1 MSNQVRLFYFFKS
14 GRYAKFFDGGK
25 MENTENLK
33 TEIVTAIKN
42 ASDIKTLEEIRVSVL
57 GKKGKITELMK
68 GLGALS
74 VEEKKEMGKTLNIL
88 KSEVEAA
95 LEAQKKVLEAQEL
108 NRKLA
113 AEKID
118 VTLPIR
124 PENQGRIHPVS
135 KIYEEVVAIFGEMG
149 FEVAE
154 GPDIEDQF
162 HNFNA
167 LNMPANHPA
176 RQMQDTFYIPNP
188 DSDDF
193 DDSYV
198 VRTHTSPVQIRT
210 MEAKRPPIRVIA
222 PGRTYRSDYDATH
235 TPMFHQVEGLVI
247 DKNITMAHLKG
258 CLYDFVKAFF
268 ELDEIPVRYRPSYF
282 PFTEPSA
289 EMDIGCKKTK
299 TELKIGAGTDWLE
312 ILGCGMVHP
321 RVLEAG
327 GIDPNEYQGF
337 AFGVGIDRLAMLKYG
352 IPDLRTFF
360 ESDVRWLKHYGFLP
374 LDESSMTG
382 GLSNNGGMAR

>member
-1 MSNQVRLFYFFKS
+1 
-14 GRYAKFFDGGK
+14 
-25 MENTENLK
+25 MENIENLK
-33 TEIVTAIKN
+33 KELVTEIEAAQDLK
-42 ASDIKTLEEIRVSVL
+42 ALEEARVAIT
-57 GKKGKITELMK
+57 GKKGKLTAMMK
-68 GLGALS
+68 DLSSLS
-74 VEEKKEMGKTLNIL
+74 VEEKKEMGKNLNLL
-88 KSEVEAA
+88 KTEVEKA
-95 LEAQKKVLEAQEL
+95 LDQRKSLLEEQAL
-108 NRKLA
+108 NEKLA
-113 AEKID
+113 KETID
-118 VTLPIR
+118 VTLPVR
-124 PENQGRIHPVS
+124 PETQGRIHPVS
-135 KIYEEVVAIFGEMG
+135 KIYEEVVAIFGQMG
-149 FEVAE
+149 FSVAE

-210 MEAKRPPIRVIA
+210 MENQQPPIRIIA

-289 EMDIGCKKTK
+289 EMDIGCLKTK
-299 TELKIGAGTDWLE
+299 NELKIGAGNDWLE

-321 RVLEAG
+321 NVLRAG
-327 GIDPNEYQGF
+327 GIDPDVYQGF
-337 AFGVGIDRLAMLKYG
+337 AFGMGIDRLAMLKYG

-360 ESDVRWLKHYGFLP
+360 ESDVRWLKHYGFNA
-374 LDESSMTG
+374 LDEASMTG
-382 GLSNNGGMAR
+382 GLSNNGGANR

>member
-1 MSNQVRLFYFFKS
+1 MVDTTQLKNELLQNVSDAQNMKALEDVRV
-14 GRYAKFFDGGK
+14 A
-25 MENTENLK
+25 
-33 TEIVTAIKN
+33 A
-42 ASDIKTLEEIRVSVL
+42 L

-68 GLGALS
+68 SLSSLS
-74 VEEKKEMGKTLNIL
+74 VEEKKEMGKQLNIL
-88 KSEVEAA
+88 KTEIEDA
-95 LEAQKKVLEAQEL
+95 LDKQKAILEEKEL
-108 NRKLA
+108 NEKLA
-113 AEKID
+113 HEVID

-124 PENQGRIHPVS
+124 PEVQGRIHPVS
-135 KIYEEVVAIFGEMG
+135 KIYEEVVAIFGQMG
-149 FEVAE
+149 FDVAE

-167 LNMPANHPA
+167 LNTPANHPA
-176 RQMQDTFYIPNP
+176 RQMQDTFYIKNLE
-188 DSDDF
+188 SDDF

-198 VRTHTSPVQIRT
+198 VRTQTSSVQIRT
-210 MEAKRPPIRVIA
+210 MEKQCPPIRIIA

-268 ELDEIPVRYRPSYF
+268 ELDELPVRYRPSYF

-289 EMDIGCKKTK
+289 EMDIGCLKTK
-299 TELKIGAGTDWLE
+299 TELKIGAGDDWLE

-321 RVLEAG
+321 NVLKAG
-327 GIDPNEYQGF
+327 GIDPDEYQGF
-337 AFGVGIDRLAMLKYG
+337 AFGVGLDRLAMLKYG

-360 ESDVRWLKHYGFLP
+360 ESDVRWLKHYGFVP

-382 GLSNNGGMAR
+382 GLSNNGGAQR

>member
-1 MSNQVRLFYFFKS
+1 
-14 GRYAKFFDGGK
+14 
-25 MENTENLK
+25 MENLENLK
-33 TEIVTAIKN
+33 SELLAEIAAV
-42 ASDIKTLEEIRVSVL
+42 SDLKAWDECRVAL
-57 GKKGKITELMK
+57 IGKKGKITEQLK
-68 GLGALS
+68 GLSALPL
-74 VEEKKEMGKTLNIL
+74 EQKIEAGKKLNVL
-88 KSEVEAA
+88 KSEIEAA
-95 LEAQKKVLEAQEL
+95 LAARKNVLEVEEL
-108 NRKLA
+108 NKKLMS
-113 AEKID
+113 ETVD

-124 PENQGRIHPVS
+124 PEAQGRIHPVS

-176 RQMQDTFYIPNP
+176 RQMQDTFYIPNKN
-188 DSDDF
+188 SDDF

-210 MEAKRPPIRVIA
+210 MEAKRPPIRIIA

-289 EMDIGCKKTK
+289 EMDIGCLKTK

-321 RVLEAG
+321 SVLKAG
-327 GIDPNEYQGF
+327 GIDPDEYQGF

-360 ESDVRWLKHYGFLP
+360 ESDVRWLKHYGFTP
-374 LDESSMTG
+374 LDFSSMTG
-382 GLSNNGGMAR
+382 GLSNNGGSAR

>member
-1 MSNQVRLFYFFKS
+1 
-14 GRYAKFFDGGK
+14 
-25 MENTENLK
+25 MENIEQLK
-33 TEIVTAIKN
+33 TELTAQIKQ
-42 ASDIKTLEEIRVSVL
+42 AADLKTLEEIRVAAM
-57 GKKGKITELMK
+57 GKKGRITEMMK
-68 GLGALS
+68 SLGALS
-74 VEEKKEMGKTLNIL
+74 IEEKKEAGKTLNIL

-95 LEAQKKVLEAQEL
+95 LEAQKAVLEEKEL
-108 NRKLA
+108 NEKLA
-113 AEKID
+113 KETID
-118 VTLPIR
+118 ITLPVR

-135 KIYEEVVAIFGEMG
+135 KIYEEVVAIFGQMG

-176 RQMQDTFYIPNP
+176 RQMQDTFYMENKES
-188 DSDDF
+188 SDA
-193 DDSYV
+193 DDSFV
-198 VRTHTSPVQIRT
+198 IRTHTSPVQIRT
-210 MEAKRPPIRVIA
+210 MEKGKLPIRIIA

-289 EMDIGCKKTK
+289 EMDIGCLKSK
-299 TELKIGAGTDWLE
+299 TELKIGAGNDWLE

-321 RVLEAG
+321 KVLEAG

-360 ESDVRWLKHYGFLP
+360 ESDVRWLKNYGFGP

-382 GLSNNGGMAR
+382 GLSNNGGALR

>member
-1 MSNQVRLFYFFKS
+1 
-14 GRYAKFFDGGK
+14 
-25 MENTENLK
+25 MENLENLK
-33 TEIVTAIKN
+33 SELLAEIAAV
-42 ASDIKTLEEIRVSVL
+42 SDLKAWDECRVAL
-57 GKKGKITELMK
+57 IGKKGKITEQLK
-68 GLGALS
+68 GLSALPL
-74 VEEKKEMGKTLNIL
+74 EQKIDAGKKLNVL
-88 KSEVEAA
+88 KSEIEAA
-95 LEAQKKVLEAQEL
+95 LAARKDVLEVEEL
-108 NRKLA
+108 NKKLMS
-113 AEKID
+113 ETVD

-124 PENQGRIHPVS
+124 PEAQGRIHPVS

-176 RQMQDTFYIPNP
+176 RQMQDTFYIPNKN
-188 DSDDF
+188 SDDF

-210 MEAKRPPIRVIA
+210 MEAKRPPIRIIA

-289 EMDIGCKKTK
+289 EMDIGCLKTK

-321 RVLEAG
+321 SVLKAG
-327 GIDPNEYQGF
+327 GIDPDEYQGF

-360 ESDVRWLKHYGFLP
+360 ESDVRWLKHYGFTP
-374 LDESSMTG
+374 LDFSSMTG
-382 GLSNNGGMAR
+382 GLSNNGGSAR

>member
-1 MSNQVRLFYFFKS
+1 
-14 GRYAKFFDGGK
+14 
-25 MENTENLK
+25 MENIENLKVQLLSEIVGAKDIKALEEVRISALGKKGRITEMMKNLGVLSLEEKKETGKVLNILK
-33 TEIVTAIKN
+33 TEIERA
-42 ASDIKTLEEIRVSVL
+42 LEEQKEKL
-57 GKKGKITELMK
+57 EKAELDAR
-68 GLGALS
+68 L
-74 VEEKKEMGKTLNIL
+74 V
-88 KSEVEAA
+88 
-95 LEAQKKVLEAQEL
+95 Q
-108 NRKLA
+108 
-113 AEKID
+113 EKID

-124 PENQGRIHPVS
+124 PEVQGRIHPVS

-167 LNMPANHPA
+167 LNTPANHPA

-188 DSDDF
+188 ESENF

-198 VRTHTSPVQIRT
+198 VRTQTSAVQIRT
-210 MEAKRPPIRVIA
+210 MEKKQPPIRIIA

-235 TPMFHQVEGLVI
+235 TPMFHQVEGLVV
-247 DKNITMAHLKG
+247 DKTTTFANLKG

-268 ELDEIPVRYRPSYF
+268 ELDELPVRYRPSYF

-299 TELKIGAGTDWLE
+299 AELKIGAGDDWLE

-321 RVLEAG
+321 NVLKAC
-327 GIDPNEYQGF
+327 GIDPDEYQGF
-337 AFGVGIDRLAMLKYG
+337 AFGLGLDRLAMLKYG

-360 ESDVRWLKHYGFLP
+360 ESDVRWLKHYGFMP

-382 GLSNNGGMAR
+382 GLSNNGGLAR

>member
-1 MSNQVRLFYFFKS
+1 
-14 GRYAKFFDGGK
+14 
-25 MENTENLK
+25 MEDLK
-33 TEIVTAIKN
+33 ELETGLLAQIA
-42 ASDIKTLEEIRVSVL
+42 ASADLKALDEIRVSVL
-57 GKKGKITELMK
+57 GKKGMITEKMK
-68 GLGALS
+68 TLGSLPL
-74 VEEKKEMGKTLNIL
+74 EEKIAAGKSLNLI
-88 KSEVEAA
+88 KSAVEKAIDTKKQE
-95 LEAQKKVLEAQEL
+95 LETAEL

-113 AEKID
+113 NERVD
-118 VTLPIR
+118 VTLPVR
-124 PENQGRIHPVS
+124 PEIQGRIHPVS
-135 KIYEEVVAIFGEMG
+135 KIYEEVVAIFGQMG

-176 RQMQDTFYIPNP
+176 RQMQDTFYIANP
-188 DSDDF
+188 DSADF
-193 DDSYV
+193 DDSFV
-198 VRTHTSPVQIRT
+198 VRTHTSGIQIRT
-210 MEAKRPPIRVIA
+210 MENKKPPIRIIA

-247 DKNITMAHLKG
+247 DKTTTMAHLKG

-268 ELDEIPVRYRPSYF
+268 EIDDIKVRYRPSYF

-289 EMDIGCKKTK
+289 EMDIGCRKGKG
-299 TELKIGAGTDWLE
+299 ELKIGEGDDWLE

-321 RVLEAG
+321 NVLRAG
-327 GIDPNEYQGF
+327 GIDPDEYQGF

-360 ESDVRWLKHYGFLP
+360 ESDLRWLKHYGFVP
-374 LDESSMTG
+374 LDTSSMTG
-382 GLSNNGGMAR
+382 GLSNNGGLAR

>member
-1 MSNQVRLFYFFKS
+1 MVNEMGKYQNIDDVLAEALANIAGAPNSAALEDVRIAF
-14 GRYAKFFDGGK
+14 
-25 MENTENLK
+25 
-33 TEIVTAIKN
+33 
-42 ASDIKTLEEIRVSVL
+42 L
-57 GKKGKITELMK
+57 GKNGRFT
-68 GLGALS
+68 ALTKMLATLP
-74 VEEKKEMGKTLNIL
+74 VEEKKAFGQEVNVAKAKIE
-88 KSEVEAA
+88 SE
-95 LEAQKKVLEAQEL
+95 
-108 NRKLA
+108 LA
-113 AEKID
+113 ACKEALSRRELDEQLRRDTID
-118 VTLPIR
+118 VTKPIR
-124 PENQGRIHPVS
+124 PEQQGRIHPVS
-135 KIYEEVVAIFGEMG
+135 KIYEEVVAIFGQMG

-167 LNMPANHPA
+167 LNTPANHPA
-176 RQMQDTFYIPNP
+176 RQMQDTFYVPNP
-188 DSDDF
+188 ESSDF

-198 VRTHTSPVQIRT
+198 VRTQTSSVQIRT
-210 MEAKRPPIRVIA
+210 MENKRPPIRIIA

-268 ELDEIPVRYRPSYF
+268 ELDELPVRYRPSYF

-289 EMDIGCKKTK
+289 EMDIGCLKTK
-299 TELKIGAGTDWLE
+299 TELKIGAGDDWLE

-321 RVLEAG
+321 NVLRAG
-327 GIDPNEYQGF
+327 GIDPDEYQGF
-337 AFGVGIDRLAMLKYG
+337 AFGVGMDRLAMLKYG

-360 ESDVRWLKHYGFLP
+360 ESDVRWLKHYGFVP

-382 GLSNNGGMAR
+382 GLSNNGGAQR

>member
-1 MSNQVRLFYFFKS
+1 MDNIEQLKQTALKQISDALDVKS
-14 GRYAKFFDGGK
+14 L
-25 MENTENLK
+25 E
-33 TEIVTAIKN
+33 
-42 ASDIKTLEEIRVSVL
+42 DIKVAVM
-57 GKKGKITELMK
+57 GKKGALTEEMK
-68 GLGALS
+68 KLALLS
-74 VEEKKEMGKTLNIL
+74 VEEKKQMGQLLNVV
-88 KSEVEAA
+88 KSEIEKA
-95 LEAQKKVLEAQEL
+95 LEAKKQDLFVKEL
-108 NRKLA
+108 NEKLVK
-113 AEKID
+113 ETID
-118 VTLPIR
+118 VTLPVR
-124 PENQGRIHPVS
+124 EENIGRIHPVS
-135 KIYEEVVAIFGEMG
+135 KIYEEVVAIFGQMG

-176 RQMQDTFYIPNP
+176 RQMQDTFYLPNTN
-188 DSDDF
+188 DGNF
-193 DDSYV
+193 DMDNSYV
-198 VRTHTSPVQIRT
+198 IRTHTSGIQIRT
-210 MEAKRPPIRVIA
+210 MENKKPPIRIIA

-289 EMDIGCKKTK
+289 EMDIGCLKSK
-299 TELKIGAGTDWLE
+299 TELKIGAGNDWLE

-321 RVLEAG
+321 NVLKSG
-327 GIDPNEYQGF
+327 GIDPDEYQGF

-360 ESDVRWLKHYGFLP
+360 ESDVRWIKNYGFAP
-374 LDESSMTG
+374 LDFSSLTG
-382 GLSNNGGMAR
+382 GLSNNGGQTR

>member
-1 MSNQVRLFYFFKS
+1 
-14 GRYAKFFDGGK
+14 
-25 MENTENLK
+25 MENIENLK
-33 TEIVTAIKN
+33 KELVAEIEAAQDLK
-42 ASDIKTLEEIRVSVL
+42 ALEEARVAIT
-57 GKKGKITELMK
+57 GKKGKLTAMMK
-68 GLGALS
+68 DLSSLS
-74 VEEKKEMGKTLNIL
+74 VEEKKEMGKNLNLL
-88 KSEVEAA
+88 KTEVEKA
-95 LEAQKKVLEAQEL
+95 LDQRKSVLEEQAL
-108 NRKLA
+108 NEKLA
-113 AEKID
+113 KETID
-118 VTLPIR
+118 VTLPVR
-124 PENQGRIHPVS
+124 PETQGRIHPVS
-135 KIYEEVVAIFGEMG
+135 KIYEEVVTIFGQMG
-149 FEVAE
+149 FSVAE

-210 MEAKRPPIRVIA
+210 MENQQPPIRIIA

-247 DKNITMAHLKG
+247 YKNITMAHLKG

-289 EMDIGCKKTK
+289 EMDIGCLKTK
-299 TELKIGAGTDWLE
+299 NELKIGAGNDWLE

-321 RVLEAG
+321 NVLRAG
-327 GIDPNEYQGF
+327 GIDPDVYQGF
-337 AFGVGIDRLAMLKYG
+337 AFGMGIDRLAMLKYG

-360 ESDVRWLKHYGFLP
+360 ESDVRWLKHYGFNA
-374 LDESSMTG
+374 LDEASMTG
-382 GLSNNGGMAR
+382 GLSNNGGANR

>member
-1 MSNQVRLFYFFKS
+1 
-14 GRYAKFFDGGK
+14 
-25 MENTENLK
+25 MENIENLK
-33 TEIVTAIKN
+33 KELIAEIN
-42 ASDIKTLEEIRVSVL
+42 QASDIKSLEETRVAVL
-57 GKKGKITELMK
+57 GKKGKITEMMK
-68 GLGALS
+68 SLGSLPL
-74 VEEKKEMGKTLNIL
+74 EQKIEMGKSLNVL
-88 KSEVEAA
+88 KSEIEKVLGERKSA
-95 LEAQKKVLEAQEL
+95 LEEKEL
-108 NRKLA
+108 NEKLA
-113 AEKID
+113 KERID
-118 VTLPIR
+118 VTLPAR
-124 PENQGRIHPVS
+124 PEVQGRIHPVS
-135 KIYEEVVAIFGEMG
+135 QIYEEVVAIFGQMG
-149 FEVAE
+149 FSVAE

-210 MEAKRPPIRVIA
+210 MENKQPPIRIIA

-289 EMDIGCKKTK
+289 EMDIGCLKSK

-321 RVLEAG
+321 NVLRAG
-327 GIDPNEYQGF
+327 GIDPDEYQGF
-337 AFGVGIDRLAMLKYG
+337 AFGMGIDRLAMLKYG

-360 ESDVRWLKHYGFLP
+360 ESDIRWLKHYGFNP
-374 LDESSMTG
+374 LDMASMTG
-382 GLSNNGGMAR
+382 GLSNNGGLGR

>member
-1 MSNQVRLFYFFKS
+1 
-14 GRYAKFFDGGK
+14 
-25 MENTENLK
+25 MENIEDLQNRLLAEIATAADLK
-33 TEIVTAIKN
+33 ALDEM
-42 ASDIKTLEEIRVSVL
+42 RVAAL
-57 GKKGKITELMK
+57 GKKGCITEKMK
-68 GLGALS
+68 GLGALP
-74 VEEKKEMGKTLNIL
+74 VEEKIATGKKLNLLKTAVESAIEKRKNELETL
-88 KSEVEAA
+88 
-95 LEAQKKVLEAQEL
+95 EL
-108 NRKLA
+108 NRRLA
-113 AEKID
+113 EESID
-118 VTLPIR
+118 VTLPVR
-124 PENQGRIHPVS
+124 PETQGRIHPVS

-167 LNMPANHPA
+167 LNMPADHPA

-188 DSDDF
+188 ESADF
-193 DDSYV
+193 DDSFV

-210 MEAKRPPIRVIA
+210 MENKKPPIRVIA

-247 DKNITMAHLKG
+247 DKTTTMAHLKG
-258 CLYDFVKAFF
+258 CLYDFVRAFF
-268 ELDEIPVRYRPSYF
+268 EVDNIKVRYRPSYF

-289 EMDIGCKKTK
+289 EMDIGCKKGK
-299 TELKIGAGTDWLE
+299 DELKIGEGNDWLE

-321 RVLEAG
+321 KVLATG
-327 GIDPNEYQGF
+327 GVDPDEYQGF
-337 AFGVGIDRLAMLKYG
+337 AFGVGLDRLAMLKYG

-360 ESDVRWLKHYGFLP
+360 ESDLRWLKHYGFMP

-382 GLSNNGGMAR
+382 GLSNNGGLAR

>member
-1 MSNQVRLFYFFKS
+1 
-14 GRYAKFFDGGK
+14 
-25 MENTENLK
+25 MENMDDLK
-33 TEIVTAIKN
+33 KELLAEVEK
-42 ASDIKTLEEIRVSVL
+42 ASDMKSLEEVRVGVL

-68 GLGALS
+68 NLGGLS
-74 VEEKKEMGKTLNIL
+74 VEEKKEMGKSLNIL
-88 KSEVEAA
+88 KSGVEKA
-95 LEAQKKVLEAQEL
+95 LEAKKEELAAKELEA
-108 NRKLA
+108 KLA
-113 AEKID
+113 AERID

-124 PENQGRIHPVS
+124 PEQQGRIHPVS

-188 DSDDF
+188 DSDDK
-193 DDSYV
+193 DDSFV

-210 MEAKRPPIRVIA
+210 MENHPLPIRIIA

-247 DKNITMAHLKG
+247 DKTTTMAHLKG

-289 EMDIGCKKTK
+289 EMDIGCLKTK
-299 TELKIGAGTDWLE
+299 NELKIGAGTDWLE

-321 RVLEAG
+321 NVLRAG
-327 GIDPNEYQGF
+327 GIDPDEYQGF
-337 AFGVGIDRLAMLKYG
+337 AFGMGLDRLAMLKYG

-382 GLSNNGGMAR
+382 GLSNNGGLAR